1 MAVFRVNKSDN
12 YTVMSNYH
20 FKDKRLSLKAKG
32 LLSEMLSLPDTWDY
46 SLNGLIAI
54 NKENETAIKSALN
67 ELKDAGYVIITRL
80 NPNQTE
86 SKQFEWIYDIFEQPN
101 QYIGFQPIESQPIEV
116 LSVENHTQLNTK
128 EVNTKESNTNKGV
141 RTSKANKTAY
151 GVLENVYLTD
161 DELAKLKQLFK
172 TDWEN
177 RIDTLSEYI
186 ASKGDKYK
194 SHYATILN
202 WYRRENGGK
211 SANAEREYF

>member
-1 MAVFRVNKSDN
+1 MAVFRISKTRD

-46 SLNGLIAI
+46 SFNGLVAI
-54 NKENETAIKSALN
+54 NKESDTAIKSALN
-67 ELKDAGYVIITRL
+67 ELKECGYVRISRL

-86 SKQFEWIYDIFEQPN
+86 SKQIEWVYDIFEQPN
-101 QYIGFQPIESQPIEV
+101 QYPDFQPIDNQPIEFQ
-116 LSVENHTQLNTK
+116 LVENNTQLNTK
-128 EVNTKESNTNKGV
+128 EVNTKESNTYAGVKNSKKG
-141 RTSKANKTAY
+141 KTAY
-151 GVLENVYLTD
+151 GVLENVYLTE
-161 DELAKLKQLFK
+161 DELEKLKAAFK
-172 TDWEN
+172 SDWQR

-211 SANAEREYF
+211 SVAEREYF